1 MPIQIRLW
9 WIEQITKKI
18 NKFNE
23 VNTMSSRTSSKKTIQ
38 ENSDQSLDISKVDKF
53 FKKFEK

>member
-9 WIEQITKKI
+9 WIDQITKKI

-23 VNTMSSRTSSKKTIQ
+23 VNMMSNRASSKKTIQ
-38 ENSDQSLDISKVDKF
+38 KNSDQSLDINKVDKF